1 MKYKTTKKAVTSNY
15 RNIIKLGA
23 VELYYLLKF
32 TEPVAYTSGVYG
44 WNADVYDFDNV
55 AIVMGYRPF
64 GNIQPDYEIV
74 EKYDQLGKK
83 IYEEEHNP
91 TKDWNEE
98 REEKE
103 NRLNQLIQ
111 KFIEELTPINS
122 KKEG

>member
-1 MKYKTTKKAVTSNY
+1 MKYKTTKKAVQSNY
-15 RNIIKLGA
+15 RNIIRVGA

-32 TEPVAYTSGVYG
+32 TEPTAYTSGVYG

-64 GNIQPDYEIV
+64 GNITPDYDIV
-74 EKYDQLGKK
+74 EKYNQLGRE

-91 TKDWNEE
+91 AKDWNEE
-98 REEKE
+98 QEEKE

>member
-1 MKYKTTKKAVTSNY
+1 MKYKTTKKAVQNNY
-15 RNIIKLGA
+15 RNIIRLGA

-32 TEPVAYTSGVYG
+32 TESDAYTSGVYG
-44 WNADVYDFDNV
+44 WNADVYDFDDV
-55 AIVMGYRPF
+55 AIVTGYRPF
-64 GNIQPDYEIV
+64 GNITPDYDIV
-74 EKYDQLGKK
+74 EKYNKLGRE

-91 TKDWNEE
+91 ARDRDEE

-103 NRLNQLIQ
+103 NRINQLIQ